1 MPDVFQSEKSM
12 AQTVSGREDISS
24 ECISVDE
31 KEVLLSDHGGNGSH
45 GGDFSDFGDWDDG
58 PHDNDGRQREYWF
71 TPRGAYRTA
80 VVWVIGSISSLFAT
94 ISTILETR
102 WIHSKHWVAIPL
114 PRVLYADTAVL
125 LISSVTVALA
135 QAASSKGQRKKSHI
149 LLRATL
155 LLGCTF
161 VAGQVLGWHEL
172 ASHGIYLGSNAGSA
186 FFYVIT
192 AMHAI
197 HLIGGI
203 VVLAYVIFRAN
214 HLQGAGLEQ
223 AATESV
229 ALYWHFM
236 DGLWVYLLVL
246 LMMSGRV

>member
-1 MPDVFQSEKSM
+1 MPEILQPDKSL
-12 AQTVSGREDISS
+12 AKGVSGQREMSS

-31 KEVLLSDHGGNGSH
+31 KEALPSDHGGNGSN

-58 PHDNDGRQREYWF
+58 AHDNDGHQSEYWF

-102 WIHSKHWVAIPL
+102 WIHSTHWAAVPL
-114 PRVLYADTAVL
+114 PRIMYANTAVL
-125 LISSVTVALA
+125 LISSITVA
-135 QAASSKGQRKKSHI
+135 AAKADSSKGYRKRSHV
-149 LLRATL
+149 LLRSTL
-155 LLGCTF
+155 LLGCAF
-161 VAGQVLGWHEL
+161 VAGQILAWREL

-192 AMHAI
+192 AIHAI
-197 HLIGGI
+197 HLVGGI
-203 VVLAYVIFRAN
+203 MVLAYVILRAN

-236 DGLWVYLLVL
+236 DGLWIYLLLL
-246 LMMSGRV
+246 LMMNGRV